1 MAGLGGNAEKT
12 GYAYYAWMSAANTL
26 VAGSSV
32 GGIIGV
38 GSTTTRDGVNNT
50 AQCIFTPTVDTTV
63 SLKTFNA
70 TSPVTLQ
77 PAVIG
82 TAWSSAWATI
92 IQLR

>member
-1 MAGLGGNAEKT
+1 MAGLGGNAERT
-12 GYAYYAWMSAANTL
+12 GFAYYAWMTAANTL

-38 GSTTTRDGVNNT
+38 GSTTTRDGANNT
-50 AQCIFTPTVDTTV
+50 AQCIFTPTVDTAV

-70 TSPVTLQ
+70 TSPVILQ

-82 TAWSSAWATI
+82 TSWSSAWATI